1 MGPATLVVFFVPKCL
16 VFATNSIDSNSI
28 YYVDQVVTDLQPPV
42 MADTKMRRRT
52 KTTPT
57 KANMAVHR
65 TDRRLR
71 PATEAAMEPTLAIHT
86 ALVTRL

>member
-1 MGPATLVVFFVPKCL
+1 
-16 VFATNSIDSNSI
+16 
-28 YYVDQVVTDLQPPV
+28 
-42 MADTKMRRRT
+42 MRRRT

-65 TDRRLR
+65 TDHRLR
-71 PATEAAMEPTLAIHT
+71 PATEAATEPTLAIHT